1 MKNIHIIKKYEK
13 FFCTF
18 YSIPF
23 NRNLFFCKNWYRN
36 WCINNNRFYI
46 IDCFLGILTIKFQ
59 SLTSFIQAK
68 ESIFNTDEPAIEILS
83 NFNLL
88 ICGILLL
95 LPGFFTDFLGLVLL
109 FPFSRKILVKY
120 LLKKATLRTQNNP
133 SHKSKY
139 KDYIDIDPDN

>member
-1 MKNIHIIKKYEK
+1 MY
-13 FFCTF
+13 FLF
-18 YSIPF
+18 YSLLIEIY
-23 NRNLFFCKNWYRN
+23 FFVK
-36 WCINNNRFYI
+36 IGTEIGALTTIAFTLLTAS
-46 IDCFLGILTIKFQ
+46 LGILTIKFQ

-83 NFNLL
+83 NFTLL

-95 LPGFFTDFLGLVLL
+95 LPLFFTDFLGLALL

>member
-1 MKNIHIIKKYEK
+1 MRN
-13 FFCTF
+13 FFV
-18 YSIPF
+18 
-23 NRNLFFCKNWYRN
+23 LFILFPLIEIYFFVK
-36 WCINNNRFYI
+36 IGTEIGALITIVFTLLTAS
-46 IDCFLGILTIKFQ
+46 LGILTIKLQ

-83 NFNLL
+83 NFTLL

-95 LPGFFTDFLGLVLL
+95 LPGFFTDFLGLALL

-120 LLKKATLRTQNNP
+120 LLKKATLSAQNNP

>member
-23 NRNLFFCKNWYRN
+23 NRNLFFVK
-36 WCINNNRFYI
+36 IGTEIGALTTIAFTLLTAS
-46 IDCFLGILTIKFQ
+46 LGILTIKFQ

-83 NFNLL
+83 NFTLL

>member
-1 MKNIHIIKKYEK
+1 MRN
-13 FFCTF
+13 FFV
-18 YSIPF
+18 
-23 NRNLFFCKNWYRN
+23 LFILFPLIEIYFFVK
-36 WCINNNRFYI
+36 IGTEIGALTTIAF
-46 IDCFLGILTIKFQ
+46 FTLLTASLGILTIKLQ

-83 NFNLL
+83 NFALL

>member
-1 MKNIHIIKKYEK
+1 MRN
-13 FFCTF
+13 FFV
-18 YSIPF
+18 
-23 NRNLFFCKNWYRN
+23 LFILFPLIEIYFFVK
-36 WCINNNRFYI
+36 IGTEIGALTTIVFTLLTAS
-46 IDCFLGILTIKFQ
+46 LGIMTIKFQ

-83 NFNLL
+83 NFALL

-120 LLKKATLRTQNNP
+120 LLKKAALRTQNNP
-133 SHKSKY
+133 SHKSKH

>member
-1 MKNIHIIKKYEK
+1 MRNFIVLFILFPLIEIY
-13 FFCTF
+13 FFVKIGTEIGALTTIVF
-18 YSIPF
+18 TLLTAS
-23 NRNLFFCKNWYRN
+23 
-36 WCINNNRFYI
+36 
-46 IDCFLGILTIKFQ
+46 LGIMTIKFQ
-59 SLTSFIQAK
+59 SLTSFMQAK

-83 NFNLL
+83 NFALL

-133 SHKSKY
+133 RHKSKY
-139 KDYIDIDPDN
+139 KDFIDIDPDN